1 MTKKLFS
8 YLFFIPILYTLGATE
23 PLQPFLDSL
32 EKEEHVKIEVPVKVE
47 AQKIELKK
55 IDMPYTE
62 NPLIEKY
69 RKEYLTDFGKKKLEN
84 TIKRA
89 LPYRDHIHDTLQS
102 YKIPL
107 CIEFLPVIESDFT
120 VHAISKSGAAGLW
133 QFMENSIKGLL
144 DKDKWIDERFDPW
157 LSTKA
162 AANKLAYN
170 YSVLK
175 NWELA
180 LAAYNMGLNGLKS
193 VMKKA
198 GSSDFWYL
206 AENGFL
212 KTETKNYVP
221 KFIAI
226 ADLITN
232 AEYYG
237 IAIAQFDKK
246 NDINFTEIPLA
257 KQINV
262 KSLSSALK
270 LPYES
275 IKQLNPAL
283 KTDYT
288 PPYSFTIRIPL
299 NYEKI
304 ALEHIESQQES
315 KTYTVKA
322 GDTLWDIAKENNI
335 TVTELSALN
344 NMNQN
349 DILSIGRILFLPIIK

>member
-1 MTKKLFS
+1 MTKNLFS
-8 YLFFIPILYTLGATE
+8 YLFFISILYTVGATE

-32 EKEEHVKIEVPVKVE
+32 KTESVEVVEPVKV
-47 AQKIELKK
+47 ELKK

-69 RKEYLTDFGKKKLEN
+69 RKEYLTDFGKKKLSNIME
-84 TIKRA
+84 KA
-89 LPYRDHIHDTLQS
+89 LPYRDHIHATLES
-102 YKIPL
+102 YNIPL

-120 VHAISKSGAAGLW
+120 VHAISKSGATGLW
-133 QFMENSIKGLL
+133 QFMENSIQGLL
-144 DKDKWIDERFDPW
+144 KKDTWLDERFDPW

-180 LAAYNMGLNGLKS
+180 LAAYNMGLNGLQS
-193 VMKKA
+193 IMKKA

-232 AEYYG
+232 AEYYELD
-237 IAIAQFDKK
+237 IVQFNKN
-246 NDINFTEIPLA
+246 NDINFTEIPLE
-257 KQINV
+257 KQINL
-262 KSLSSALK
+262 KTLSSALEI
-270 LPYES
+270 PYET

-283 KTDYT
+283 RTEYT
-288 PPYSFTIRIPL
+288 PPYSFTVRIPL
-299 NYEKI
+299 NYEKQ
-304 ALEHIESQQES
+304 ALDHIKNQQVS
-315 KTYTVKA
+315 KTYTVQA
-322 GDTLWDIAKENNI
+322 GDTLWKIANEHNT
-335 TVTELSALN
+335 TVSELRDLN
-344 NMNQN
+344 NMKQN
-349 DILSIGRILFLPIIK
+349 DILTIGRILFLPIIK